1 MAKVLIFSRYAML
14 TNDEP
19 REDGKYYSRGM
30 VTYAWYI
37 FEKGFEGDTIL
48 KHILIIY
55 PIA

>member
-1 MAKVLIFSRYAML
+1 MLIFSRYAML
-14 TNDEP
+14 TNDEQ

>member
-1 MAKVLIFSRYAML
+1 ML

-37 FEKGFEGDTIL
+37 FEKGFEGDAIL
-48 KHILIIY
+48 KHILMIY
-55 PIA
+55 PIT

>member
-55 PIA
+55 TIA

>member
-55 PIA
+55 PIT